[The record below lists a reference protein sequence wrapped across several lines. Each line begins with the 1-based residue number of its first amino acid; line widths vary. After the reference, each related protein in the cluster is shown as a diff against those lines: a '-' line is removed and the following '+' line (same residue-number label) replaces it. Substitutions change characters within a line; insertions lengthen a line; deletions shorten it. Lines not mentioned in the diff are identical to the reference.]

1 MEDISSSL
9 LQTLSTGKVGPQ
21 VLAFVRESM
30 HEMQRGLSEVAED
43 TESKKLPAG
52 NQTEPSAL
60 FAAVSSSITQIQ

>member
-52 NQTEPSAL
+52 NQTD
-60 FAAVSSSITQIQ
+60 